1 MLGGIDELGESMVQY
16 IRIYGGFAVLLALIA
31 LVAALTAVVAAVVAA
46 RRGRRFSTTTVRS
59 VAWILATTC
68 AAAVYVLT
76 LFPMLARGRVV
87 DLVPFSTFAALGDPT
102 ATTLVQLLGNV
113 LLLSWIGILMPA
125 LARRP
130 WASWEVVLLSIG
142 ISVGIEVLQ
151 YVSNSGRA
159 TTIDDVLLNTLG
171 AYIGAKIGI
180 KAVAPRLRRLED
192 EQPGRHGVYQQ
203 SQA

>member
-1 MLGGIDELGESMVQY
+1 MVQY

-31 LVAALTAVVAAVVAA
+31 LVAATIAVVAAVIAA
-46 RRGRRFSTTTVRS
+46 RRGRRFSTTTVRG
-59 VAWILATTC
+59 VAWVLASTC

-87 DLVPFSTFAALGDPT
+87 DLVPFSTFAALADPT
-102 ATTLVQLLGNV
+102 ATTLVQLTGNA

-130 WASWEVVLLSIG
+130 WPSWKVVLLAAG

-159 TTIDDVLLNTLG
+159 STIDDVLLNTLG
-171 AYIGAKIGI
+171 AYAGAKIGL
-180 KAVAPRLRRLED
+180 KTVTPRLRRLQD
-192 EQPGRHGVYQQ
+192 GQPGRHGAYQR